1 MSLAPGLVRTTSSR
15 LLTRANEPEL
25 KSRSESAY
33 RVVKQEKLARPTRFE
48 RVTFAFGG
56 QGLLE
61 KARAASKIR
70 PINRSAVLMTSLQ
83 RVFLL

>member
-1 MSLAPGLVRTTSSR
+1 MI
-15 LLTRANEPEL
+15 
-25 KSRSESAY
+25 AY
-33 RVVKQEKLARPTRFE
+33 EVAHPTRFE
-48 RVTFAFGG
+48 RVTFGFGG

-70 PINRSAVLMTSLQ
+70 PINRSVVLMTSLQ